1 MITLQYRHVFCTFL
15 LNNVTD
21 CVSRTHDPFC
31 YVAIAQLYH
40 LDPFDESEMSVPD
53 AEFASIGLHSPHL

>member
-1 MITLQYRHVFCTFL
+1 M
-15 LNNVTD
+15 TD
-21 CVSRTHDPFC
+21 CVNRTHDPFC

-53 AEFASIGLHSPHL
+53 AEFASIDWSSLTPPLELLCTDAREH